1 MKLSARRDCAR
12 STSGSAESL
21 RRVAMNHKPELQQLQ
36 FRNHDFKYQNMV
48 DHLHDQA
55 DQLRE
60 IQFSMV
66 HGETL
71 AQSSQVSTLDFDLL
85 RYACAHLVI
94 GISEAAKQ
102 DCAELVVESLFDMT
116 GKTAAKYWE
125 SWLTQAPCWPL
136 LAKEKWSY
144 VLSRASKLVGIRLEA
159 AGIVLTEV
167 AATAIDCA
175 ILRLRLE
182 DLVPADVIVN
192 AFPMESSEEAG
203 DAE

>member
-1 MKLSARRDCAR
+1 MNNKL
-12 STSGSAESL
+12 
-21 RRVAMNHKPELQQLQ
+21 ELLQLQ
-36 FRNHDFKYQNMV
+36 FRNHDFKHKNMV
-48 DHLHDQA
+48 EHLHDQA

-66 HGETL
+66 QGETP
-71 AQSSQVSTLDFDLL
+71 AQSSQVGTLDFDIL
-85 RYACAHLVI
+85 RYACAHLAI
-94 GISEAAKQ
+94 GISEAAKH

-136 LAKEKWSY
+136 LANEKWSY

-167 AATAIDCA
+167 ATTAIDCA
-175 ILRLRLE
+175 VQRLRLE

-192 AFPMESSEEAG
+192 VFPVDSSADEGEA
-203 DAE
+203 